1 MFGGL
6 PPNPCGQRRSKM
18 SKCPRAPQGFFQSA
32 PVKVL
37 CGGLMAALC
46 LSTAVAG
53 GHTGAGKPH
62 MAAPPAVA
70 ASATATA
77 PLTVEGAWVRATV
90 KGQAATGGFMTLRA
104 DRDLSLVGFRSAA
117 APQAELHEM
126 KMDGDV
132 MRMRAIERLPLPA
145 GKAVALRPGG
155 HHLMLMGLT
164 QPLSAGQTIK
174 LELLLQDA
182 QGASVVQSVMVP
194 VRSTAPAGAAREP
207 AGGHHHHH

>member
-1 MFGGL
+1 
-6 PPNPCGQRRSKM
+6 M
-18 SKCPRAPQGFFQSA
+18 SKSQRAPQGFFQSA
-32 PVKVL
+32 SVKLL
-37 CGGLMAALC
+37 CSGVMSALC

-53 GHTGAGKPH
+53 GHAGAGKPH
-62 MAAPPAVA
+62 MTTPPTVA

-77 PLTVEGAWVRATV
+77 PVAVEGAWVRATV
-90 KGQAATGGFMTLRA
+90 KGQTGTGGFMTLRA
-104 DRDLSLVGFRSAA
+104 DRDLTLVGFRSAA
-117 APQAELHEM
+117 APHAELHEM

-145 GKAVALRPGG
+145 GQAVTLRPGG

-164 QPLSAGQTIK
+164 QPLSAGQTIT

-182 QGASVVQSVMVP
+182 QGASVVQSVAVP
-194 VRSTAPAGAAREP
+194 VRASAPAGAAREP